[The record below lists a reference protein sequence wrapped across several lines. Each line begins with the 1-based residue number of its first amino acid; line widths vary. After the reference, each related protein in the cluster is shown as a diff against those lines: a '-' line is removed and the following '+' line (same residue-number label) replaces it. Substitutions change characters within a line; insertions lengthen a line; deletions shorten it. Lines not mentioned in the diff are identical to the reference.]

1 MSIQA
6 TSVRGRAVTSAL
18 VLAAAMVA
26 AGGTSASASASAGSG
41 TSTGA
46 SSGTVKAAVHRV
58 SAAAESATRSYWTAS
73 RMAAAMATSAPAVGN
88 VVHMAAQAP
97 GSHPTANRFHGV
109 RTVGALFDTT
119 GNLDH
124 FCTASVVNSA
134 TADIIITAAHCVYG
148 STYATNIEFVPGYY
162 RGHSPYGAW
171 PVQTVT
177 VASGWQKAHSQN
189 LDFAF
194 LTVTPPAGTSTPI
207 QFVTGGLWLGI
218 STGYDHQIEA
228 IGYNDTANEP
238 IECATTSFKYSVHQM
253 KFYCR
258 GFWDGTSGGPWIV
271 GYNSTTGSGTVIG
284 DIGGFEQGG
293 NYSWASYSVY
303 YTWPTFQ
310 LFLQAQGL
318 PQPS

>member
-1 MSIQA
+1 MGIHA
-6 TSVRGRAVTSAL
+6 RSVRGRAVTSAL
-18 VLAAAMVA
+18 VLATAMAA
-26 AGGTSASASASAGSG
+26 AGGASASASASAGTAGAGS
-41 TSTGA
+41 SGA
-46 SSGTVKAAVHRV
+46 SAVVHRV
-58 SAAAESATRSYWTAS
+58 GAAAESATRAYWTAS
-73 RMAAAMATSAPAVGN
+73 RMAAASSTDGS
-88 VVHMAAQAP
+88 VVHMAAGAP
-97 GSHPTANRFHGV
+97 ANAPTSTHFDGV

-119 GNLDH
+119 GKQDH
-124 FCTASVVNSA
+124 FCTASVVNST

-218 STGYDHQIEA
+218 NTGYDHQIEA